1 MTTPYAS
8 NDAVYFRRPLRT
20 IRSKLN
26 VPPAEK
32 VTQAHI
38 NALAKSAAKLNV
50 RILLKNGLRISPD
63 GSVDRPEH
71 DRPPEG

>member
-20 IRSKLN
+20 IRLKAS
-26 VPPAEK
+26 VPLAEK

-38 NALAKSAAKLNV
+38 AALAKSAAKMNV

-63 GSVDRPEH
+63 GSVDRPEQ
-71 DRPPEG
+71 D